1 MPGAQDAGNR
11 MELAGRDG
19 AARRLDRPV
28 AKRSDE
34 LPTVNPGTRSVFRK
48 LIIQIPCLDEEAT
61 IGATLAALPRSVPG
75 FEVVEWLIV
84 DDGSRDSTVATARRA
99 GVDHVVSLPHN
110 QGLARAFMA
119 GLEASLKAGADVI
132 VNTDAD
138 NQYSADSIPD
148 LVAPIVD
155 GRAQIVVGARPIA
168 EHREFSFTKKVLQG
182 IGSAVVRLASGTQ
195 IADAPSGFRAIHA
208 SAALRLNVFGDYT
221 YTLETIIQAGRKGIP
236 ITCVPIRVNPA
247 TRPSRLVR
255 NIPSYVYRSMLSIAR
270 VFVLYKPL
278 RFFFLIGTLLLLPGI
293 ALGLRFLVDFLADG
307 GAGHIQSLILAA
319 ILIVTAMI
327 VFVAGVLSDLTAA
340 NRILLE
346 EIRMRQLRAEIDEC
360 RQPSTTNHEN

>member
-1 MPGAQDAGNR
+1 MLRAQNAGDR
-11 MELAGRDG
+11 TTSADRHDEAGRQ
-19 AARRLDRPV
+19 ARPV
-28 AKRSDE
+28 EADK
-34 LPTVNPGTRSVFRK
+34 LPPKPTAVFHK

-61 IGATLAALPRSVPG
+61 IGATLRALPRSVPG

-84 DDGSRDSTVATARRA
+84 DDGSKDATVSVARRA

-110 QGLARAFMA
+110 RGLARAFMS

-138 NQYSADSIPD
+138 NQYAADSIPD

-155 GRAQIVVGARPIA
+155 GRAQIVIGARPIA
-168 EHREFSFTKKVLQG
+168 DNPEFSLTKKILQR
-182 IGSAVVRLASGTQ
+182 IGSAVVRVASGTQ

-255 NIPSYVYRSMLSIAR
+255 NIPSYVYRSMMSIAR

-278 RFFFLIGTLLLLPGI
+278 RFFFLIGALLLLPGV
-293 ALGLRFLVDFLADG
+293 ALGLRFVFNFLADG
-307 GAGHIQSLILAA
+307 GAGHVQSLILAA

-340 NRILLE
+340 NRVLLE
-346 EIRMRQLRAEIDEC
+346 EIRMRQLRAEIEEC
-360 RQPSTTNHEN
+360 RQRSINELEIDRLE

>member
-1 MPGAQDAGNR
+1 
-11 MELAGRDG
+11 
-19 AARRLDRPV
+19 
-28 AKRSDE
+28 
-34 LPTVNPGTRSVFRK
+34 VFRK

-75 FEVVEWLIV
+75 FDVVEWLIV
-84 DDGSRDSTVATARRA
+84 DDGSRDTTVAVARRA

-138 NQYSADSIPD
+138 NQYSAESIPD

-168 EHREFSFTKKVLQG
+168 ENNEFSITKKILQR
-182 IGSAVVRLASGTQ
+182 IGSAVVRVASGTR

-236 ITCVPIRVNPA
+236 ITCVPVLVNPA

-255 NIPSYVYRSMLSIAR
+255 NVPSYVYRSTLSIAR

-278 RFFFLIGTLLLLPGI
+278 RFFFLIGALLLLPGI
-293 ALGLRFLVDFLADG
+293 ALGLRFVFAFLAG
-307 GAGHIQSLILAA
+307 GGGGHIQSLILAA

-340 NRILLE
+340 NRVLLE
-346 EIRMRQLRAEIDEC
+346 EMRMRQLRAEIEKS
-360 RQPSTTNHEN
+360 RQRSAGTQEY